1 MRRPW
6 ESLQVAFLFYNI
18 LQTVF
23 YKSKKI
29 SAVTRIASTQTL
41 FYSASTGPE
50 QEKNR
55 RCSIFLFFVF
65 EIGFYHARSTDF
77 EEKIEAL

>member
-23 YKSKKI
+23 YKRGKI
-29 SAVTRIASTQTL
+29 RAVTRIASTQTL
-41 FYSASTGPE
+41 FYSASAEPE

-55 RCSIFLFFVF
+55 RCSIFLFFVL

>member
-18 LQTVF
+18 LKTVF
-23 YKSKKI
+23 YKSKEI
-29 SAVTRIASTQTL
+29 SVVTRIASTQTL
-41 FYSASTGPE
+41 FYSASAEPE

-65 EIGFYHARSTDF
+65 EIGFYHAR
-77 EEKIEAL
+77 ALDGL

>member
-23 YKSKKI
+23 YKSKEI
-29 SAVTRIASTQTL
+29 SAVTTIASTQTL
-41 FYSASTGPE
+41 FYSASAEPE

-65 EIGFYHARSTDF
+65 EIGFYHAR
-77 EEKIEAL
+77 ALDGL

>member
-18 LQTVF
+18 LKTVF
-23 YKSKKI
+23 YKSKEI
-29 SAVTRIASTQTL
+29 SVVTRIASTQTL
-41 FYSASTGPE
+41 FYSASAEPE
-50 QEKNR
+50 QEKKR
-55 RCSIFLFFVF
+55 RFIFLFFVF

>member
-29 SAVTRIASTQTL
+29 SAVTRIASRQRL
-41 FYSASTGPE
+41 FYSASTEPE
-50 QEKNR
+50 QEKSR

-65 EIGFYHARSTDF
+65 EIGFYHACSTDF
-77 EEKIEAL
+77 GKKIEAL